1 MLLSIHVCLFC
12 GLCWVFIAVKAFLY
26 LPQAGATLLLQ
37 CSLLVVL
44 ASLVAEHRPED
55 VWTQELQHMDLA
67 AL

>member
-1 MLLSIHVCLFC
+1 MCVCFVGCAGSSLLCRLFSSC
-12 GLCWVFIAVKAFLY
+12 RAE
-26 LPQAGATLLLQ
+26 ATLLLQ